1 MNNLF
6 SAATI
11 FGIIGMAIRLAMP
24 YLYAGLGEL
33 FNQTAG
39 CFNLGVEGIM
49 MMGAFSAFYVVYQTG
64 NLFLGIAAA
73 AVIGLFMGLIMSL
86 ISVTFKAAQGISGI
100 GLTMFGVGL

>member
-64 NLFLGIAAA
+64 NLFLG
-73 AVIGLFMGLIMSL
+73 
-86 ISVTFKAAQGISGI
+86 
-100 GLTMFGVGL
+100 

>member
-39 CFNLGVEGIM
+39 CFNLG
-49 MMGAFSAFYVVYQTG
+49 
-64 NLFLGIAAA
+64 L
-73 AVIGLFMGLIMSL
+73 
-86 ISVTFKAAQGISGI
+86 KA
-100 GLTMFGVGL
+100 L